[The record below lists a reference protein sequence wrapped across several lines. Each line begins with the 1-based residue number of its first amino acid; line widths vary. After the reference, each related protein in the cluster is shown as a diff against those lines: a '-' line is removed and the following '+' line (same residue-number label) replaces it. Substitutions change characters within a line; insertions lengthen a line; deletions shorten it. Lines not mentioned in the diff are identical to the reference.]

1 MNRIVW
7 RVEHFEEIDST
18 NSWLVA
24 RAREGAAEGLVA
36 SAEFQTRGRGRLE
49 REWVAAPGTSLLCS
63 ILLRPQV
70 DASELQLSVASVA
83 LAARAS
89 LVRLCGVRPD
99 LKWPNDLVVADA
111 KIAGVLAEYVAGES
125 PAVVVGIG
133 VNLTPTGPDDNRATS
148 VWQEAGVR
156 VAPRALLDILLE
168 ELEPRRAK
176 LDSAEGRAA
185 LREEYTR
192 SLVTLGQR
200 VRVHQLQGDSI
211 GVATSVDEVG
221 RLVVDVDGASRVFA
235 SGDIVHLRAEPT
247 VES

>member
-1 MNRIVW
+1 MNPIVW

-24 RAREGAAEGLVA
+24 RAREGAPEGLVA

-63 ILLRPQV
+63 ILLRPQI
-70 DASELQLSVASVA
+70 DANELQLSVAIVA

-99 LKWPNDLVVADA
+99 LKWPNDLIVADA
-111 KIAGVLAEYVAGES
+111 KIAGVLAEYVAGEW

-133 VNLTPTGPDDNRATS
+133 VNLAPTGPDDSRTTS
-148 VWQEAGVR
+148 VWQEAGVH

-168 ELEPRRAK
+168 ELEWRRAM
-176 LDSAEGRAA
+176 LESVEGRAA
-185 LREEYTR
+185 LREEYTH
-192 SLVTLGQR
+192 SLATLGQR
-200 VRVHQLQGDSI
+200 VRVHQIQGDSR
-211 GVATSVDEVG
+211 GVATGVDEMG
-221 RLVVDVDGASRVFA
+221 RLVVDIDGVSTVFA
-235 SGDIVHLRAEPT
+235 SGDVVHLREERT
-247 VES
+247 VD